1 MMENIILTVL
11 AAVAAA
17 GCVAAA
23 VYFARN
29 GLSSHAKRILLG
41 LVAEAEAYFGAGTGA
56 IKFSSVLGR
65 LYASMPAVLQV
76 LFRRE
81 TIEGWIE
88 EAVDALRAYL
98 SEGEERYENS

>member
-1 MMENIILTVL
+1 MENIILTILAVL
-11 AAVAAA
+11 AAA

-23 VYFARN
+23 VFFARN
-29 GLSSHAKRILLG
+29 GLSTHAKRILLG

-56 IKFSSVLGR
+56 IKLSSVLGK
-65 LYASMPAVLQV
+65 LYAAMPPLMQI

-88 EAVDALRAYL
+88 EAVSALKAYL
-98 SEGEERYENS
+98 RETEGEGC

>member
-1 MMENIILTVL
+1 MENIILTIL
-11 AAVAAA
+11 AALAAA

-23 VYFARN
+23 VFFARN
-29 GLSSHAKRILLG
+29 GLSAHAKRILLG

-56 IKFSSVLGR
+56 IKLSSVLGK
-65 LYASMPAVLQV
+65 LYAAMPPLMQI

-88 EAVDALRAYL
+88 EAVSALKAYL
-98 SEGEERYENS
+98 REAEGEGC